1 MLESICLFDDT
12 DIVVYTSTPFMNRIK
27 QSHLFHEKI
36 KFELNDTYHT
46 IDSSCKA
53 RLDVFDLHSIQQYEK
68 ILYLDTDIIIKN
80 STHKIFDIC
89 QKEVVYV
96 LEEGHIDSTDEYWGN
111 ILFGEEVHQYND
123 KTAFTSGILL
133 FKHCQPIKELFE
145 TIKKDI
151 INRPYQ
157 FGCYDQPYIVY
168 NAFKYNIYDNKV
180 LKSFVINQDTT
191 IDNDIIIHHFPG
203 VPGWPPR
210 KIDTM
215 THFLNEIKERYIQQA
230 IDKTKTYINEHLF
243 PIIHAS
249 GELLEGN
256 IFTLHHRTE
265 YTDVYLN
272 KTKNISNLVL
282 NKNIKNVLEVG
293 FNSGFSALLMLLT
306 NPYLYITCIDLG
318 DHTYTLPCYQKIK
331 ETFGERIHI
340 ILGDSTKTLS
350 SIQGEYDLIHIDGG
364 HSTFIAT
371 SDIVHSYRLSKRT
384 ILIMDDYDFPH
395 LYELW
400 NHCIKNYDLKP
411 LNINLY
417 DTPHH
422 DIKFCLK

>member
-1 MLESICLFDDT
+1 
-12 DIVVYTSTPFMNRIK
+12 MNRIK
-27 QSHLFHEKI
+27 QSHLFYEKI

-46 IDSSCKA
+46 IDLACKA
-53 RLDVFDLHSIQQYEK
+53 RLDVFDLPSIQQYDK

-80 STHKIFDIC
+80 STHKVFDIC

-111 ILFGEEVHQYND
+111 VLFGEEKHQYND

-215 THFLNEIKERYIQQA
+215 TRFLNKIKECYIQQA

-243 PIIHAS
+243 PIIHTC

-256 IFTLHHRTE
+256 IFTLHHSTE

-272 KTKNISNLVL
+272 KTKNISNVVL
-282 NKNIKNVLEVG
+282 NKNIKNVLEIG

-306 NPYLYITCIDLG
+306 NPSLCITCIDLG
-318 DHTYTLPCYQKIK
+318 DHTYTLPCYEKIK
-331 ETFGERIHI
+331 ETFGERIKI

-364 HSTFIAT
+364 HSTFIST

-395 LYELW
+395 LHELW